1 MWMPRKVLLPRLD
14 SQRRASAESSTSQWL
29 GRVYREHARAI
40 FRYLLARTH
49 SVDRAEDLT
58 QEVFLGA
65 LAASQRLQ
73 RDDRPLRPWL
83 YAVARHRYAED
94 LRRRHTERTLLPLE
108 AAASVAGSEPDHGLN
123 TAALVKDALQ
133 SLPPSQRRICVMRLF
148 EGRTF
153 AEIREEVE
161 ASEPACRMQFARGL
175 RRLRGT
181 LERAGLQV

>member
-1 MWMPRKVLLPRLD
+1 MPRRRSVSRLD
-14 SQRRASAESSTSQWL
+14 SQPRGSAESNASQWL

-94 LRRRHTERTLLPLE
+94 LRRRRAERRLLPLE
-108 AAASVAGSEPDHGLN
+108 AAASVAGSEPDHDLN
-123 TAALVKDALQ
+123 TAALVTDALR
-133 SLPPSQRRICVMRLF
+133 SLPPAQRRICVMRLF
-148 EGRTF
+148 EGRSF
-153 AEIREEVE
+153 AEIREELQ

-175 RRLRGT
+175 KRLRGA
-181 LERAGLQV
+181 LERAGLQA

>member
-1 MWMPRKVLLPRLD
+1 MPRKGSRPRHD
-14 SQRRASAESSTSQWL
+14 SQQRGSAESSTSQWL
-29 GRVYREHARAI
+29 GRVYHEHARAI

-65 LAASQRLQ
+65 LAASKRLQ

-94 LRRRHTERTLLPLE
+94 LRRRGAERTLVPLE
-108 AAASVAGSEPDHGLN
+108 AAASMAESEPDHDLN
-123 TAALVKDALQ
+123 IVTLVKDALQ
-133 SLPPSQRRICVMRLF
+133 SLPPVQRRICVMRLF

>member
-1 MWMPRKVLLPRLD
+1 MPRRRSVSRLD
-14 SQRRASAESSTSQWL
+14 SQRRGSAESSASQWL
-29 GRVYREHARAI
+29 GRVYGEHAGAI

-65 LAASQRLQ
+65 LAASRRLQ

-94 LRRRHTERTLLPLE
+94 LRRRHAERRLLPLE
-108 AAASVAGSEPDHGLN
+108 EAAAVAGSQADHDLN
-123 TAALVKDALQ
+123 TASLVKDALW
-133 SLPPSQRRICVMRLF
+133 SLPPAQRRICVMRLF
-148 EGRTF
+148 EGRSF
-153 AEIREEVE
+153 AEIREAVE

-175 RRLRGT
+175 KRLRAT
-181 LERAGLQV
+181 LERSGLQL